1 MPFVFKRLALLLS
14 IAALA
19 GVAAPGPDP
28 APDKDPPPFRAA
40 PAASYASHQ
49 ANAGIVVGVDPYASG
64 DKIKNA
70 FGKLDPYQ
78 YGILPV
84 LVVIQNDS
92 DKSIRLDGLRAE
104 YSGPNHDRVD
114 ATPARDVRYLKGP
127 ERPNAMPGPAGKVKV
142 LKPKKNP
149 LDAWEIEGRAFAAK
163 ILPPGQSASG
173 FFYFQTGLQRNA
185 TIYLSGM
192 SEAATGKEILY
203 FELPLQ

>member
-14 IAALA
+14 IPAVVFAA
-19 GVAAPGPDP
+19 
-28 APDKDPPPFRAA
+28 DPPPFKAA

-49 ANAGIVVGVDPYASG
+49 TNQQITIGVEAYQGG
-64 DKIKNA
+64 DKVQAA

-78 YGILPV
+78 YGVLPV

-92 DKSIRLDGLRAE
+92 DKTIRLTGIKAE
-104 YSGPNHDRVD
+104 YTGPNRDRVD
-114 ATPARDVRYLKGP
+114 ATPAREVRYLKGP
-127 ERPNAMPGPAGKVKV
+127 DRPNAIPGPGGRVKV

-149 LDAWEIEGRAFAAK
+149 LQAWEIEGRAFSAQ

-185 TIYLSGM
+185 TIYISGM

-203 FELPLQ
+203 FELPL